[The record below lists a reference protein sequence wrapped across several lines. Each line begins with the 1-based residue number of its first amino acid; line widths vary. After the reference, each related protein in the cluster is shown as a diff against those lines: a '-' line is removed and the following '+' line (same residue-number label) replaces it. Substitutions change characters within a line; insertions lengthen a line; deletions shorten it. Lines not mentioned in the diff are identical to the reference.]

1 LWKFSHS
8 EVVKEENQMNRLLKA
23 LKARHAIVEARVVEE
38 QRRPKPDHV
47 SVRALK
53 TIKLQLRDQIA
64 SLERMLAE
72 NTAPVT
78 DRLRHKRRNATS

>member
-1 LWKFSHS
+1 
-8 EVVKEENQMNRLLKA
+8 MNRLLKA
-23 LKARHAIVEARVVEE
+23 LKARHAIVEARVMEE